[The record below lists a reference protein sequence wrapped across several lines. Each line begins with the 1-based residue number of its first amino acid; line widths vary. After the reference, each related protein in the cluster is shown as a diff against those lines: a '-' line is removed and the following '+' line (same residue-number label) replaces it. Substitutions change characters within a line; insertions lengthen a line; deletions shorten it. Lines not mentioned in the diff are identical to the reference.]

1 MKYRITNGL
10 LLTPNGIEQKDLLIA
25 DGKIEAIIPQN
36 AEVSGDYQTLD
47 CGGRYVSAGFV
58 EIHQHG
64 GGGSD
69 YMDNDPD
76 AFLNATNAHLAHGM
90 TSVMPT
96 LLSADQ
102 NALLSAID
110 RYLQAKKDPRI
121 LCNLLGV
128 HIEGPYI
135 SPDQAGAQKP
145 EHIRVFDPKEY
156 EAIAQAAEG
165 NIKRWSVAPEVEGAQ
180 EFAAFAKKNGIALS
194 IAHSNADFDT
204 VVRAFDWGFCHVTH
218 LYSCISTITRHKG
231 FRVPGILE
239 ASYYLDGMDVEI
251 IADGCHLPLS
261 LLAYVAKFKEHS
273 RIALITDA
281 MRAAGQD
288 VEKSFLG
295 GRDDPLPVL
304 IEDGVAK
311 LEDRSAF
318 GGSIATADRL
328 IRNMVKAGVSLPDAV
343 KMMTENP
350 IRMMGLDVKK
360 GSLIEGYDA
369 DLCIFDEEIRI
380 HSVLC
385 QGKLVDL
392 ASL

>member
-1 MKYRITNGL
+1 MKYRISNGL
-10 LLTPNGIEQKDLLIA
+10 LLTPNGIEQKDLLIK
-25 DGKIEAIIPQN
+25 DGKIEAIIPRA
-36 AEVSGDYQTLD
+36 AEASSDYQTLD

-121 LCNLLGV
+121 ACNLLGV

-135 SPDQAGAQKP
+135 SPNQAGAQKP

-156 EAIAQAAEG
+156 EAIAQAAQG
-165 NIKRWSVAPEVEGAQ
+165 HIKRWSVAPEVEGAQ

-231 FRVPGILE
+231 FRVPGVLE

-281 MRAAGQD
+281 MRAAGQN

-328 IRNMVKAGVSLPDAV
+328 IRNMVKAGLPLPDAV

-360 GSLIEGYDA
+360 GSLLEGYDA
-369 DLCIFDEEIRI
+369 DLCIFDEEIKI

>member
-121 LCNLLGV
+121 L
-128 HIEGPYI
+128 
-135 SPDQAGAQKP
+135 
-145 EHIRVFDPKEY
+145 
-156 EAIAQAAEG
+156 
-165 NIKRWSVAPEVEGAQ
+165 
-180 EFAAFAKKNGIALS
+180 
-194 IAHSNADFDT
+194 
-204 VVRAFDWGFCHVTH
+204 
-218 LYSCISTITRHKG
+218 
-231 FRVPGILE
+231 
-239 ASYYLDGMDVEI
+239 
-251 IADGCHLPLS
+251 
-261 LLAYVAKFKEHS
+261 
-273 RIALITDA
+273 
-281 MRAAGQD
+281 
-288 VEKSFLG
+288 
-295 GRDDPLPVL
+295 
-304 IEDGVAK
+304 
-311 LEDRSAF
+311 
-318 GGSIATADRL
+318 
-328 IRNMVKAGVSLPDAV
+328 
-343 KMMTENP
+343 
-350 IRMMGLDVKK
+350 
-360 GSLIEGYDA
+360 
-369 DLCIFDEEIRI
+369 
-380 HSVLC
+380 
-385 QGKLVDL
+385 
-392 ASL
+392 